1 VTTILIMST
10 IPLADARARLSTVLD
25 EVRDSHERVVITR
38 NGRPEAVILA
48 ASDLEALEETLDILA
63 TPGAVEQIRQA
74 EDEISRG
81 EAINA
86 EELDRILVERRQR
99 EQAVPRAASRSS
111 ANRAHTAGHGVA
123 PVRVNGTYGY
133 DRESFLNEFFPDPA
147 DRQEV
152 EADAERLVATNRAYR
167 LAEMR
172 RRLGLTQADIAD
184 RMHVRQERVSAIERA
199 KIDAGELRT
208 LAAYVKALGGRLE
221 IVADFGGER
230 LVIG

>member
-1 VTTILIMST
+1 MS
-10 IPLADARARLSTVLD
+10 
-25 EVRDSHERVVITR
+25 
-38 NGRPEAVILA
+38 
-48 ASDLEALEETLDILA
+48 
-63 TPGAVEQIRQA
+63 
-74 EDEISRG
+74 
-81 EAINA
+81 
-86 EELDRILVERRQR
+86 
-99 EQAVPRAASRSS
+99 
-111 ANRAHTAGHGVA
+111 
-123 PVRVNGTYGY
+123 GTYGY

-152 EADAERLVATNRAYR
+152 EAGAERLVATNRAYR

-172 RRLGLTQADIAD
+172 RRLGLTQADVAD